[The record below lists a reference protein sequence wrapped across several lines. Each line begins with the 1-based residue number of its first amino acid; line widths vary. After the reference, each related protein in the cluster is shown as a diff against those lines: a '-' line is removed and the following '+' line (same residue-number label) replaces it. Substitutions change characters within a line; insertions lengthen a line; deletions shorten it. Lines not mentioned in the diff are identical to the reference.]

1 MMDVQTWVSGDC
13 DTDVAVEHTSARVEV
28 NPNGRAYDRREFWIL
43 DATLTLPVGIR
54 RQHKQLRK
62 RGEHRRDLWRSD
74 AYELPPPSP
83 KERTRDASIVPQ
95 LAKNL
100 RVEPSVKRLRV
111 DAHAPQNLSDIV
123 PRSYRRDLDPQLGA
137 SATR

>member
-1 MMDVQTWVSGDC
+1 MTPTSPSSTRPPVSK
-13 DTDVAVEHTSARVEV
+13 V
-28 NPNGRAYDRREFWIL
+28 NPNGRAYDRCEFWIL
-43 DATLTLPVGIR
+43 DAALTLPVGIR

-95 LAKNL
+95 LAKK
-100 RVEPSVKRLRV
+100 S
-111 DAHAPQNLSDIV
+111 S
-123 PRSYRRDLDPQLGA
+123 S
-137 SATR
+137 